1 MDGAPSRAS
10 SGSNGST
17 GSRGQADNIK
27 KVAVTMAGQ
36 QALFMELDQNRPLA
50 GIVEDIC
57 DKWNL
62 QNTVDYALQ
71 FSEASRQTYITERNR
86 ADIQNG
92 NVLQL
97 TESPGQSAQNIMDRL
112 NKGSR
117 EEKVDALKNLSLK
130 CTDQTFAHE
139 FINRDGLK
147 LVISYV
153 ISGSKSFSGDPLMY
167 LLRSFVALMEHNLVS
182 WDILEPDFTKQVTSC
197 ISGARSAG
205 EGCTQ
210 PALEIL
216 ENVILHSTDKAKMET
231 LDQHITADKI
241 IPYLRSHSKDVQQ
254 CALAVINAMFMKSSQ
269 DKKQKL
275 MACFHSKTFRN
286 DITEYILPGEV
297 SQDMAHELY
306 KHQRL
311 MLNMYEERLKTAVN
325 TSNSAQVITVNKTVE
340 ELRRTAFDFSDIA
353 DSNTGPSRK
362 SGIAK
367 DLKKLGF
374 TDQSDPVKDFE
385 TAPPGLL
392 ALDNMIHFA
401 QCHKET
407 YIKVVLENC
416 GRANEQD
423 CPFVQASLKL
433 TNILCDLLKVGEQ
446 PYEDETCYYPMF
458 FSVDKPL
465 EEFFSVCIHLCN
477 RTWKE
482 MRASREDF
490 EKVLSVVREQITRA
504 LDKNQMPKSFDA
516 FKSKLV
522 VLAYPEL
529 KKIWDAE
536 RQRRE
541 ESKAQAK
548 PILELREM
556 IKPEILELVR
566 KHRLTY
572 LEGGTR
578 FHKYD
583 NKGSRVKNKYQ
594 YWRLSANHKAFF
606 YGDCEDKDT
615 PALEQLPNKL
625 AVHEIMEMV
634 TGKNCAH
641 VKQARNKLD
650 SNIAFSLVLEGSRP
664 DEEKCFHF
672 SANSEQEYML
682 WEDGINALLNNPM
695 TSRQT
700 KEDMD
705 ILLNMEIKLRLLET
719 EGITIP
725 KEPPPIPPLPE
736 NYNFAY
742 TQA

>member
-1 MDGAPSRAS
+1 MNRDRSQSVQQLNLSRHVSSQLSYPGTSNTKSCLGAVGGS
-10 SGSNGST
+10 SVK
-17 GSRGQADNIK
+17 ADTEN
-27 KVAVTMAGQ
+27 VT
-36 QALFMELDQNRPLA
+36 NRPLA
-50 GIVEDIC
+50 DGISKIQSTTPYNSQKLQ
-57 DKWNL
+57 DK
-62 QNTVDYALQ
+62 
-71 FSEASRQTYITERNR
+71 
-86 ADIQNG
+86 
-92 NVLQL
+92 L
-97 TESPGQSAQNIMDRL
+97 TSQRG
-112 NKGSR
+112 
-117 EEKVDALKNLSLK
+117 
-130 CTDQTFAHE
+130 
-139 FINRDGLK
+139 
-147 LVISYV
+147 
-153 ISGSKSFSGDPLMY
+153 SGDPLMY

-297 SQDMAHELY
+297 
-306 KHQRL
+306 
-311 MLNMYEERLKTAVN
+311 
-325 TSNSAQVITVNKTVE
+325 ITVNKTVE

-407 YIKVVLENC
+407 YI
-416 GRANEQD
+416 
-423 CPFVQASLKL
+423 
-433 TNILCDLLKVGEQ
+433 
-446 PYEDETCYYPMF
+446 
-458 FSVDKPL
+458 
-465 EEFFSVCIHLCN
+465 
-477 RTWKE
+477 
-482 MRASREDF
+482 
-490 EKVLSVVREQITRA
+490 KVLSVVREQITRA